1 MSQFHKLV
9 VTLLLI
15 FLSHAV
21 YAKDAELLLLKTYDD
36 SQDVTGWLMSEKL
49 DGMRAIWDGEALK
62 IRNGNEI
69 SAPKWFLQALPPF
82 ALDGELW
89 TKRGDFEN
97 IISIV
102 RQQTPDNRWR
112 KISYQVFEVPNQPG
126 DLLDRLTV
134 LQDYLDRMAVLQNDL
149 ERHPSH
155 LPLIAVIPQSIV
167 QSADHLKIELDKVI
181 SLGGEGLVVRK
192 PDTPY
197 LTGRSNHAL
206 KVKQY
211 QDTECTVIGH
221 KAGKGKYAG
230 KVGSLHC
237 QLPSGITFY
246 IGSGLSDQQRQS
258 PPKIGSIITFKYYGL
273 TKNNIPRFPVFLRI
287 RQTQ

>member
-1 MSQFHKLV
+1 MSYFHKLFT
-9 VTLLLI
+9 TLLLI
-15 FLSHAV
+15 FLSHALS
-21 YAKDAELLLLKTYDD
+21 AKDADILLLKTYND

-49 DGMRAIWDGEALK
+49 DGMRAIWDGETLK
-62 IRNGNEI
+62 SRQGNKI
-69 SAPKWFLQALPPF
+69 AAPEWFLQALPPF

-89 TKRGDFEN
+89 TQRGDFEN
-97 IISIV
+97 ITSIV
-102 RQQTPDNRWR
+102 RQQKPDKRWQ
-112 KISYQVFEVPNQPG
+112 KISYQIFEVANQQG
-126 DLLDRLTV
+126 GLLTRLTI
-134 LQDYLDRMAVLQNDL
+134 LQNYL
-149 ERHPSH
+149 ALHPS
-155 LPLIAVIPQSIV
+155 PFIVIIPQATV
-167 QSADHLKIELDKVI
+167 QSAEHLKAELDKVI

-197 LTGRSNHAL
+197 LTGRSNYAL

-221 KAGKGKYAG
+221 KAGKGKYTG
-230 KVGSLHC
+230 KLGSLQC

-273 TKNNIPRFPVFLRI
+273 TKNKKPRFPVFIRI
-287 RQTQ
+287 RQTP